1 MSLERCMWS
10 FGLCSQ
16 CLAFDSMPVTCG
28 ARRPGLVLGK
38 ALTNSVVLASYF
50 SSLSLS
56 VFILKQTLEVRCG
69 GMCSQSNL
77 LEGCSKRIGFKVIF
91 DLIKSWLKTKTLK

>member
-1 MSLERCMWS
+1 M
-10 FGLCSQ
+10 
-16 CLAFDSMPVTCG
+16 
-28 ARRPGLVLGK
+28 LGK

-50 SSLSLS
+50 SSLALS

-91 DLIKSWLKTKTLK
+91 DLIKSWLKTKTLKYLKKKNQVDAGIGDFSVLSST

>member
-16 CLAFDSMPVTCG
+16 CLAFDSMPVTCE

-50 SSLSLS
+50 SSLALS

-69 GMCSQSNL
+69 GMC
-77 LEGCSKRIGFKVIF
+77 CSKRIGFKVIF